1 MRKILVTSIGVL
13 SSLSILFSASSMAK
27 ENIKISDVAKAA
39 CVNHKDKESCEGLI
53 IASMGHA
60 FDQGRISMV
69 CDLMRESGDK
79 IPEEQKDRCDEANE
93 MLLDVRSVKY

>member
-60 FDQGRISMV
+60 FD
-69 CDLMRESGDK
+69 
-79 IPEEQKDRCDEANE
+79 
-93 MLLDVRSVKY
+93 